1 MVTRGRSGRPL
12 RGSLLVELLIGFGA
26 MVIAAIWL
34 LAAYHSSLQLTEVAQ
49 QAAIALD
56 DLKDMM
62 EKIKST
68 PFAQLTTDFPN
79 GTANGGVP
87 DKYGA
92 VVGGYTL
99 QDEQVTVTHQPN
111 TGADPRELV
120 VQVTWTAAGRTQQR
134 RVSTMRSSRAS

>member
-1 MVTRGRSGRPL
+1 MITRRRPERFL

-26 MVIAAIWL
+26 MVIAAVWL
-34 LAAYHSSLQLTEVAQ
+34 LTAYHSSLQLTEVAQ
-49 QAAIALD
+49 QAAVALD

-68 PFAQLTTDFPN
+68 PFAQLATDFPN

-87 DKYGA
+87 DKYGT
-92 VVGGYTL
+92 VVGGYSL
-99 QDEQVTVTHQPN
+99 QTEQVTVTHQPN
-111 TGADPRELV
+111 AAADPRELV
-120 VQVTWTAAGRTQQR
+120 VQVTWTNGGRTHQR